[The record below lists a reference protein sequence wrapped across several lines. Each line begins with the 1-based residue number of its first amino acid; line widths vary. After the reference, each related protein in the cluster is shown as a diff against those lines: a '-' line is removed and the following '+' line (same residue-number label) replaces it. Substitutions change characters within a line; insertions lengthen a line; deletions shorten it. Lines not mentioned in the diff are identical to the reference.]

1 MKRRLKKADISGG
14 GSMSKYRVY
23 ELAKEF
29 QTESKVVLDIL
40 ARNKFR
46 VANHMS
52 SVGEDERA
60 AVARARDLSKIGR
73 GSKVMDRR
81 RKRRMTVDRHAV

>member
-1 MKRRLKKADISGG
+1 
-14 GSMSKYRVY
+14 MSKYRVY

-40 ARNKFR
+40 TRNKFR

-52 SVGEDERA
+52 SV
-60 AVARARDLSKIGR
+60 
-73 GSKVMDRR
+73 
-81 RKRRMTVDRHAV
+81 